1 VIEVRGLAKR
11 FGRTVAVDD
20 LSFTVQPGRVTGFLG
35 PNGSGK
41 STTMRC
47 MVGLDRPQAGSTLFD
62 GRPYSELRRPLTQVG
77 ALLDAGYVHPSRSA
91 RNHLLAFAR
100 SNGIGAGRVDEV
112 LRIVGL
118 TEVAKKKVG
127 GFSLGM
133 RQRVGLALALLGDP
147 GTILLD
153 EPGNGLDPEGIQWV
167 REFLQALARQGR
179 TVFVSSHLLAEM
191 ALMADDLVVI
201 GKGRLLAQTSVAEF
215 VAQSTQGWVVVRG
228 PEVQRLVP
236 LLVAQGA
243 RVETNND
250 GALHVYDADAAAVGE
265 VAFAHGV
272 LLHELA
278 PRQGSLEEAFLQAT
292 AEAQEYR
299 AEEYRIEP
307 SQAGAALPPPQVPS

>member
-1 VIEVRGLAKR
+1 VIEVQGLTKR

-20 LSFTVQPGRVTGFLG
+20 LSFTVRPGRVTGFLG

-47 MVGLDRPQAGSTLFD
+47 MVSLDRPQAGSTLFD
-62 GRPYSELRRPLTQVG
+62 GRAYPKLSRPLTEVG
-77 ALLDAGYVHPSRSA
+77 ALLDAGYIHPSRTA
-91 RNHLLAFAR
+91 RNHLLAYAR

-112 LRIVGL
+112 LAMVGL
-118 TEVAKKKVG
+118 TPVAKKKVG

-147 GTILLD
+147 RTILIN

-191 ALMADDLVVI
+191 ALMAEDLVVI
-201 GKGRLLAQTSVAEF
+201 GRGRLIAQTSVAEF
-215 VAQSTQGWVVVRG
+215 VAQSTTGWVVVRG
-228 PEVQRLVP
+228 PEVGRLGP
-236 LLVAQGA
+236 LLEAQGA
-243 RVETNND
+243 RVEPNAD
-250 GALHVYDADAAAVGE
+250 GALHVYDAEPAAIGE
-265 VAFAHGV
+265 LAFANGV
-272 LLHELA
+272 VLHELA

-292 AEAQEYR
+292 AGAQEYR
-299 AEEYRIEP
+299 A
-307 SQAGAALPPPQVPS
+307 GNVLPPPEVPA